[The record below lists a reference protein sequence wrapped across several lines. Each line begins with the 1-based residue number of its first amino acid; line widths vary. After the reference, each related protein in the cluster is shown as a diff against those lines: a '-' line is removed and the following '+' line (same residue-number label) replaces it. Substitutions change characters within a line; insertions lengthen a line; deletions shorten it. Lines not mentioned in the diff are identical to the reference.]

1 MENKVEAVITRD
13 AVESFVGK
21 ELTDKEWEVLA
32 SEIEDT
38 MTHYVWAD
46 LPSMMD
52 NLEYNVEQD
61 AKYD

>member
-13 AVESFVGK
+13 SVESFVGK
-21 ELTDKEWEVLA
+21 VLTDKEWEVLA

-38 MTHYVWAD
+38 MIHYVWAD

-61 AKYD
+61 SKFD

>member
-13 AVESFVGK
+13 SVESFVGK
-21 ELTDKEWEVLA
+21 VLTDKEWEVLA

-38 MTHYVWAD
+38 MIHYVWAD

-61 AKYD
+61 NKFD

>member
-38 MTHYVWAD
+38 MTHDVWAD